1 MKNIRDI
8 FARKSAPPLP
18 TSAAR
23 RGLFGWY
30 GRLPGADADY
40 KEEAGS
46 VHENASVAAGLRW
59 IMNAYTVARPVV
71 EEINPDG
78 KWEVRPD
85 DKLAALLANPNPETT
100 GRELRQGIA
109 FWLVTQGNAYLLI
122 ERDGAGRPA
131 ELWLLPSDDRISI
144 VPSSTG
150 IAEYRYNA
158 GTAGQQTYQPDE
170 IVHLKSG
177 TNPEDPRLG
186 LSSLGAVLREISAD
200 NRIST
205 MYAALT
211 RNMGQV
217 PWLLSPDGDAV
228 MDAEEQEAFAE
239 SLKTGFTGEN
249 SGRFA
254 ITSTPMKAQKL
265 ALSPDEM
272 AVDTMRQ
279 QVQDRILAAMG
290 LDAIMVGLNR
300 SASTQNNVEASEK
313 RAWTSRIL
321 PELDMLA
328 DKLGQKLLPLFGRP
342 PRRSRVAWD
351 LADVQAL
358 QEDEDAKSKRADT
371 AFRAGGVS
379 LNEYRALIG
388 HAPVTQSGSTL
399 PPDLARG
406 EPAFTSIVSASRG
419 NESPD
424 TASPKENDPDA

>member
-8 FARKSAPPLP
+8 FQRKSAPPMP
-18 TSAAR
+18 TSGTR
-23 RGLFGWY
+23 TGFFGWF
-30 GRLPGADADY
+30 GRLPGADAEY
-40 KEEAGS
+40 EKEAGPL
-46 VHENASVAAGLRW
+46 HKNASVAAGLRW

-78 KWEVRPD
+78 KWEVQPD

-109 FWLVTQGNAYLLI
+109 FWLATQGNAFLLI

-131 ELWLLPSDDRISI
+131 ELWLLPSDDRITI
-144 VPSSTG
+144 VPSPTG

-158 GTAGQQTYQPDE
+158 GTAGQQVYRPE
-170 IVHLKSG
+170 EVVHLTSG
-177 TNPEDPRLG
+177 TNPENPRLG
-186 LSSLGAVLREISAD
+186 LSSLNAVLREISAD

-217 PWLLSPDGDAV
+217 PWLLSPDGEAV
-228 MDAEEQEAFAE
+228 MSDEEQTAFAE

-272 AVDTMRQ
+272 AVDVMRQ

-300 SASTQNNVEASEK
+300 SASTFANVEAVEK

-328 DKLGQKLLPLFGRP
+328 DKLGQRLLPLFGRTSA
-342 PRRSRVAWD
+342 RCRVAWD
-351 LADVQAL
+351 LTSVKAL
-358 QEDEDAKSKRADT
+358 QEDADALYKRSDT
-371 AFRAGGVS
+371 VFRSGAAS
-379 LNEYRALIG
+379 LNEARSIVGLP
-388 HAPVTQSGSTL
+388 PVTESGSSL
-399 PPDLARG
+399 SPDTPRG
-406 EPAFTSIVSASRG
+406 EPAFASVVAATDSA
-419 NESPD
+419 P
-424 TASPKENDPDA
+424 PKDHPNA